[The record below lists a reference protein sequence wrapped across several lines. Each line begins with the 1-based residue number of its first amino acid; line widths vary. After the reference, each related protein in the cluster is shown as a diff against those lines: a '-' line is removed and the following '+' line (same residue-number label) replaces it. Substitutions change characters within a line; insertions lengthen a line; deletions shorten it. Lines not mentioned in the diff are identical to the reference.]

1 MVIVNKTK
9 GILLTIFSA
18 FSFGFVPL
26 FAKIAF
32 ANGFNPYTFSLF
44 RSLFATIGLFILL
57 KIKKIDY
64 TVEKVQYFPLFKLSF
79 IGFSLTI
86 LTLSSSYNYMS
97 TGLATTIHFIYP
109 IIVMAGSIFFYYEKI
124 DKRKIFSLILSL
136 TGMYFLIGFDSSGSI
151 SIIGVLLAL
160 FSGFFYAYYIIIVAH
175 GKIKEMNPFVL
186 VFYVSLFTSYILF
199 VISIFMGKLESNFAF
214 KGIVSTIL
222 VALVANLIGMV
233 SFKAGLNIISASTA
247 AILSTFEP
255 ITSLILGMLVFKEV
269 LSWNHIV
276 GSILI
281 ITSVTLV
288 AFRKKGLKIL

>member
-1 MVIVNKTK
+1 MNRIK
-9 GILLTIFSA
+9 GVLLIILAAS
-18 FSFGFVPL
+18 SFGFIPL
-26 FAKIAF
+26 FAKIAY
-32 ANGFNPYTFSLF
+32 ANGFNPYTFTLF
-44 RSLFATIGLFILL
+44 RSLFASIELFILL
-57 KIKKIDY
+57 KIRKINY
-64 TVEKVQYFPLFKLSF
+64 TLEKEQYITLFKTSL
-79 IGFSLTI
+79 IGYSLAI
-86 LTLSSSYNYMS
+86 LTLSLSYNYMS
-97 TGLATTIHFIYP
+97 TGLATIIHFIYP
-109 IIVMAGSIFFYYEKI
+109 VAVMVGSTFFFNEKI
-124 DKRKIFSLILSL
+124 DNRIIFSLILSL
-136 TGMYFLIGFDSSGSI
+136 TGMYFLVGFGSLEST
-151 SIIGVLLAL
+151 SIIGVLLSL
-160 FSGFFYAYYIIIVAH
+160 FSGIFYAYYVIIVAH
-175 GKIKEMNPFVL
+175 GNIRKINSFVL
-186 VFYVSLFTSYILF
+186 IFYISLFNSCILF